1 MMAHQQILKKAAAC
15 AFTVC
20 AIASI
25 SFSSPVSAYEKDIY
39 LTGDGDS
46 IAAMTQYDYKPH
58 SLFTVYCK
66 PGYLTDILL
75 KKGETPTYIGAGDT
89 SRWMIDQADVDG
101 IHHVYIKP
109 FKTDIET
116 NLIIN
121 TDEHSYR
128 FVIASDGEN
137 YTPIVSFIFTD
148 EEKKA
153 MDDAYHRQLLQE
165 KPMTKKEKQYRDIFF
180 TKQKNIYVRKDLNTH
195 YEVKR
200 HGSISDE
207 LYPVRIFDDG
217 KKTYFEMSSSNLYEL
232 PVLYNIDAKNKPV
245 LVNYRVKGPFLIAD
259 RLFEKGRL
267 QFSGQAY
274 LDIRSLDARFHH
286 LLPSKV
292 DYTHFGEENTLHHR
306 IEQLMK
312 EKMAKE
318 NPTEEEE
325 TVVPADKKPSTQTV
339 SREKAADEMAPSEKI
354 ATAVSASKEKK
365 PSSSLRIVLT
375 PSHANG
381 GLA

>member
-25 SFSSPVSAYEKDIY
+25 SFASPVSAYEKDIY

-66 PGYLTDILL
+66 PGYLTDIML

-137 YTPIVSFIFTD
+137 YTPIVSFTFSD

-259 RLFEKGRL
+259 RIFEKARL

-325 TVVPADKKPSTQTV
+325 TVVPADKKPLTQSAST
-339 SREKAADEMAPSEKI
+339 EKAAD
-354 ATAVSASKEKK
+354 AVSTSKEKK
-365 PSSSLRIVLT
+365 HSSNLRIVLT
-375 PSHANG
+375 PSHSNG